1 MNKEYIINELTKE
14 ASYRIVK
21 TITKALKQGLFG
33 NKVKDVPIGDLLG
46 ERLAAKHLYDDVLTK
61 HFKPFRA
68 RIAAPNG
75 LADKLSREKNGVI
88 TDLLGIQV
96 LKRKNIAPALEE
108 IKSKVKMLGGTVDGV
123 AVKNKPGYKGI
134 NVKTTI
140 KGVPTE
146 IQLSP
151 GYRVNIGQILQHDA
165 YKSPEGFTKFD
176 KKIADT
182 LGKFLIKSGT
192 KNKKDWNDFFERYKE

>member
-21 TITKALKQGLFG
+21 TITKALKQGLLG
-33 NKVKDVPIGDLLG
+33 NKIKDVPIGDLLG
-46 ERLAAKHLYDDVLTK
+46 ERLSAKHLYDDVLTK

-68 RIAAPNG
+68 RIADPNG

-96 LKRKNIAPALEE
+96 LKRKNPQLALED
-108 IKSKVKMLGGTVDGV
+108 IQNKVKTLGGTVDSV
-123 AVKNKPGYKGI
+123 AVKDKPGYKGI

-140 KGVPTE
+140 KGIPTE

-151 GYRVNIGQILQHDA
+151 GYRANIGQILQHDA
-165 YKSPEGFTKFD
+165 YKSPKGFTEFD

-182 LGKFLIKSGT
+182 LGRFLIKSGT
-192 KNKKDWNDFFERYKE
+192 KNKREWIELFEKYGK